1 MVISYLVGIEH
12 DSPIF
17 ISLFFFAMFLDV
29 SECLRIQSYNKLG

>member
-12 DSPIF
+12 DSPIS
-17 ISLFFFAMFLDV
+17 ISLLFSMFRDV